1 MKIYMFTIRSKA
13 DNSLIF
19 AEGAQHDEYYSN
31 FKLDSKWLTQEDL
44 TERNASWIYSGGLY
58 YGFDEEVR
66 HLFNYEY
73 DLVKFAL
80 EEIEVQ

>member
-1 MKIYMFTIRSKA
+1 MFTIRSKA

-31 FKLDSKWLTQEDL
+31 FKLDSKWLTQDDL
-44 TERNASWIYSGGLY
+44 TTKNAAWYERGHG

-66 HLFNYEY
+66 HLSNYDY

-80 EEIEVQ
+80 EETEVQ